1 MIYYTGGHGVMW
13 DFLDNPELQEIT
25 KIFMKKAVL
34 FRVFVMATVACSM
47 SDFQMV
53 KDL

>member
-1 MIYYTGGHGVMW
+1 MW

-25 KIFMKKAVL
+25 KNMKKAVL